1 VTSPCSSGCRSTWSV
16 TYRPFTISP
25 LADRIHQG
33 GQLHGD
39 RGKTTGHRC
48 DVPADLEAISQTNGV
63 VRDPEL
69 YRRVTERADRVRR
82 ETLEKFGV
90 QEIGAEI
97 IRTMHDE

>member
-1 VTSPCSSGCRSTWSV
+1 MATAEKLPA
-16 TYRPFTISP
+16 I
-25 LADRIHQG
+25 DRD
-33 GQLHGD
+33 LL
-39 RGKTTGHRC
+39 
-48 DVPADLEAISQTNGV
+48 ADLEAISQTNGI

-69 YRRVTERADRVRR
+69 YRRVTQRADRVRR

>member
-1 VTSPCSSGCRSTWSV
+1 MATAEKP
-16 TYRPFTISP
+16 PII
-25 LADRIHQG
+25 DR
-33 GQLHGD
+33 
-39 RGKTTGHRC
+39 
-48 DVPADLEAISQTNGV
+48 DVLADLEAISQSKGIL
-63 VRDPEL
+63 RDPEL

>member
-1 VTSPCSSGCRSTWSV
+1 MATAER
-16 TYRPFTISP
+16 RPVI
-25 LADRIHQG
+25 DR
-33 GQLHGD
+33 
-39 RGKTTGHRC
+39 
-48 DVPADLEAISQTNGV
+48 DVLADLEAVSQAKGI

-97 IRTMHDE
+97 IRTMHDR